1 MGSSQ
6 KKFRIVGNKMN
17 KKYPL
22 TLFIFRRDLRLYDNT
37 ALTEALKSSAAV
49 IPCFIF
55 DKRQIENNN
64 YHMTIITTICLLQ
77 SAILNVCKRFKKI
90 DFILFI
96 SKHSLYICS
105 SLSPFLPP
113 PLRPFS
119 DQL

>member
-1 MGSSQ
+1 MDKTNRYEGVDDNNNVYLY
-6 KKFRIVGNKMN
+6 KIGRKYLKIVF
-17 KKYPL
+17 P
-22 TLFIFRRDLRLYDNT
+22 
-37 ALTEALKSSAAV
+37 
-49 IPCFIF
+49 
-55 DKRQIENNN
+55 QIENNN